1 MVSAEPFALLGTR
14 CADGHI
20 TFPARDLCPTCHCT
34 DVSTVALTGSGT
46 LHTFSE
52 VHQAPPGVEVPYLLG
67 WVDLI
72 EGCRV
77 LARIA
82 AGDQQP
88 RIGDPVRCRP
98 ATFVAADATPAV
110 GFEFE
115 VVRRAHQ

>member
-14 CADGHI
+14 CADGHT
-20 TFPARDLCPTCHCT
+20 TFPARDLCPTCHRT
-34 DVSTVALTGSGT
+34 DVATVALAGTGT

-67 WVDLI
+67 WVDLA

-82 AGDQQP
+82 ASDQQP

-98 ATFVAADATPAV
+98 AAFLAPDATPAL

-115 VVRRAHQ
+115 VIRDAHQ